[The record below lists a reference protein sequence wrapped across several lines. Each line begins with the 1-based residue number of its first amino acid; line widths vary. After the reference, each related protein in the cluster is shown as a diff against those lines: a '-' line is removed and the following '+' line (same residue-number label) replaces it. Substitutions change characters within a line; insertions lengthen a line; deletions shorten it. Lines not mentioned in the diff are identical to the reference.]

1 MSITRSYNKHTN
13 TYYAYDTTYVW
24 DEERQ
29 KKVQRRKCIGKY
41 DNNTGEL
48 IPTERRGRP
57 TKQIQA
63 RIPEKALES
72 PALQHK
78 EILSKA
84 KSLSSRIGFLED
96 MTGRIAEDLR
106 GLRQSINALI
116 RQIEEEG

>member
-1 MSITRSYNKHTN
+1 MSITRSYNKHTD

-29 KKVQRRKCIGKY
+29 KKIQRRKCIGKY

-57 TKQIQA
+57 TKQIQSQ
-63 RIPEKALES
+63 IPEKASES
-72 PALQHK
+72 PGLQYK

-84 KSLSSRIGFLED
+84 QSLSSRIDSLEN
-96 MTGRIAEDLR
+96 MAGRIAEDVR

-116 RQIEEEG
+116 RQIEEAG